1 MENLI
6 LYLARGIIFI
16 YYFLT
21 DNVYNNKIKNF
32 FIYNLY
38 WFNKYGLLIKIMYL
52 ISLIIIWPIILICLI
67 INFMIY
73 KIFFL

>member
-6 LYLARGIIFI
+6 LYLAIGIIFI

-73 KIFFL
+73 NIFFL

>member
-6 LYLARGIIFI
+6 LYLAIGIIFI

-38 WFNKYGLLIKIMYL
+38 WFNKYSLLIKIIYL

>member
-6 LYLARGIIFI
+6 LYLAIGIIFI

>member
-6 LYLARGIIFI
+6 LYLAIGIIFI

-38 WFNKYGLLIKIMYL
+38 WFNKYGLLIKIIYL